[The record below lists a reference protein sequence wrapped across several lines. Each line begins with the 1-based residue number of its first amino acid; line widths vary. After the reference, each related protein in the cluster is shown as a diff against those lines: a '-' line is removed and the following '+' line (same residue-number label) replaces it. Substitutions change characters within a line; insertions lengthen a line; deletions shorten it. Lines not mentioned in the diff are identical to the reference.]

1 MLSLNK
7 FKYFNFLF
15 YILPFTLIFSPA
27 ISTFIVSILAI
38 LGMFWY
44 VKKKSEIIHIQYFI
58 YFFLTWCVYIII
70 TSFLSHNILLSFES
84 TLFYFR
90 FIFFSFFIYL
100 FLKYK
105 KNFVFEFFLIV
116 TISILLLD
124 SSIQYFFGE
133 NILGKV
139 SPSDRQITSFFELK
153 RVLGSYLSR
162 FSPILIIIA
171 IQSYKKNNFIFYTSI
186 IIYIYSFF
194 GVIISGERVSLF
206 YYLFVIFFLFLV
218 IKIKLSYKI
227 LLFLIF
233 SLLFTSIILQNPKLK
248 ERIIS
253 VSLNQYVINDSFTV
267 KETKYYSLLRSSFVL
282 FKDNFIFGVGPKN
295 FREECKISK
304 IENGCSTHPH
314 NTYVQ
319 ILTETGIL
327 GLIFFLIFYF
337 FISYNFFKYFFIIT
351 FSKNFHKVNLI
362 LFISLLNIFVNF
374 FPFVPNGNFFGSWL
388 SIFYYFPIGYF
399 FYSFDKKLS
408 LK

>member
-1 MLSLNK
+1 MLNLNK

-15 YILPFTLIFSPA
+15 YILPLTLIFSSA
-27 ISTFIVSILAI
+27 VSTLIVSILAI
-38 LGMFWY
+38 LGMIWY
-44 VKKKSEIIHIQYFI
+44 LKKNSDIIHVQNFI
-58 YFFLTWCVYIII
+58 YFFLTWYVYIII
-70 TSFLSHNILLSFES
+70 TSILSNNIFLSFES

-90 FIFFSFFIYL
+90 FIFFSFFVYL

-105 KNFVFEFFLIV
+105 KNFVFEFFLIA

-124 SSIQYFFGE
+124 STIQYFYVE
-133 NILGKV
+133 NLLGKA

-162 FSPILIIIA
+162 FSPILVIIA

-186 IIYIYSFF
+186 LIYIYSFF

-206 YYLFVIFFLFLV
+206 YYLFVIIFLLLV

-227 LLFLIF
+227 SLFLIF
-233 SLLFTSIILQNPKLK
+233 SLFFTSIILQNPKLK
-248 ERIIS
+248 DRIIN
-253 VSLNQYVINDSFTV
+253 VSLNQYVINDSFTI
-267 KETKYYSLLRSSFVL
+267 KDNKYYSLFQSSFVL
-282 FKDNFIFGVGPKN
+282 FKDNLIFGIGPKN

-319 ILTETGIL
+319 ILTETGTL
-327 GLIFFLIFYF
+327 GLLFFLIFYF
-337 FISYNFFKYFFIIT
+337 FISYNFIKYFFIII
-351 FSKNFHKVNLI
+351 FSKTFHKVNLI
-362 LFISLLNIFVNF
+362 LFISLLNIFINF

-388 SIFYYFPIGYF
+388 SIFYYLPIGYF